1 MYVIIFNFDI
11 VCVMPT
17 DCKAW
22 KELGIKQSGVYP
34 IKPDNG
40 AAFQVI
46 YSTSLMIYF
55 HFILTGLL

>member
-1 MYVIIFNFDI
+1 
-11 VCVMPT
+11 MPT

-46 YSTSLMIYF
+46 YSTSLCSI
-55 HFILTGLL
+55 FISY